1 MQDGSTVR
9 LNLLSY
15 RQIDGF
21 ILYSIEVNVQ
31 G

>member
-1 MQDGSTVR
+1 MQDGSTVH

-15 RQIDGF
+15 RQIDGV
-21 ILYSIEVNVQ
+21 ILYSFQIHVQ